1 MGICMRVEYR
11 DLNVR
16 GIGYCP
22 PACTRTI
29 ELRIQRRNS
38 SLSLQV
44 LNCKYEEVC
53 EKASV

>member
-1 MGICMRVEYR
+1 MGICMRIEYR

-22 PACTRTI
+22 PACARTI
-29 ELRIQRRNS
+29 ELDPKEEQF
-38 SLSLQV
+38 LSLQV

-53 EKASV
+53 KISV